1 MLKGMRDELFKLAS
15 EEGGLKLAAN
25 RMMRELRSGEV
36 TPEDVADAY
45 ALAADRPGLERALG
59 SPNLQ
64 PEDFRFA
71 KRRLDEARFEGRRP
85 NVGLPMAVALG
96 RSESLEDR
104 IVDALSARPL
114 HDRKDIEYLR
124 RDAEEILKNQPHH
137 SPDYTRKILGDLLS
151 KREEDLPTEWQPYT
165 TARRMKR
172 GLYLPNDP
180 LRHKVFLK
188 GRPEWMKNYVLER
201 ILPDARRIEF
211 MDRRRRRLAE
221 ALNQAV
227 TPTTQNLLPAAS
239 SPLPNLNEESIS
251 RILHPVT
258 PPPDLPAIQAMGDVG
273 AESPLPP
280 PAIAVERPAVQAAE
294 SAVTERPV
302 IQAMENAA
310 TEPPTIKAIQ
320 RVGQVADTVGKK
332 PMNPWLK
339 RGLIGAGLVTAG
351 LGAYGLYR
359 ALSKKEQQDEEEGG
373 LKLAANRMMRELRSG
388 EVTPE
393 DVADAYALANKR
405 SWLEESSVQPNSQ
418 PSALAYYMQSPE
430 GRREAKNIKD
440 GIVAAL
446 SAKPYTPEALK
457 ELQRRAKEEY
467 DNLAFRLYTPG
478 QILNHSLHKWEKDLP
493 EGMRPW
499 AATNRMRYVLFQSP
513 DPLDRKMYLQEVHP
527 TKVKDYILERIL
539 HPASRATFMNR
550 RNRRLAEA
558 LNRAVDHPPNLL
570 PAASSPLPNLN
581 EESISRIL
589 HPVASPP
596 ELSSIPAMGD
606 VGVSPP
612 VPPSINVGLPGA
624 RAAESVATE
633 RHPNYEMRPE
643 PPTSKRFNVWG
654 K

>member
-25 RMMRELRSGEV
+25 RMMRALRSGEV

-59 SPNLQ
+59 LPNLQ

-71 KRRLDEARFEGRRP
+71 KRRLDEARSEGRRP

-96 RSESLEDR
+96 KSESLEDR

-114 HDRKDIEYLR
+114 HNRKDIEYLR

-151 KREEDLPTEWQPYT
+151 KREENLPTEWQPYT

-172 GLYLPNDP
+172 GLDLPKDP

-188 GRPEWMKNYVLER
+188 GRPEWLKDYVLER

-227 TPTTQNLLPAAS
+227 TPTTQ
-239 SPLPNLNEESIS
+239 
-251 RILHPVT
+251 
-258 PPPDLPAIQAMGDVG
+258 
-273 AESPLPP
+273 
-280 PAIAVERPAVQAAE
+280 
-294 SAVTERPV
+294 
-302 IQAMENAA
+302 
-310 TEPPTIKAIQ
+310 
-320 RVGQVADTVGKK
+320 
-332 PMNPWLK
+332 
-339 RGLIGAGLVTAG
+339 
-351 LGAYGLYR
+351 
-359 ALSKKEQQDEEEGG
+359 
-373 LKLAANRMMRELRSG
+373 
-388 EVTPE
+388 
-393 DVADAYALANKR
+393 
-405 SWLEESSVQPNSQ
+405 
-418 PSALAYYMQSPE
+418 
-430 GRREAKNIKD
+430 
-440 GIVAAL
+440 
-446 SAKPYTPEALK
+446 
-457 ELQRRAKEEY
+457 
-467 DNLAFRLYTPG
+467 
-478 QILNHSLHKWEKDLP
+478 
-493 EGMRPW
+493 
-499 AATNRMRYVLFQSP
+499 
-513 DPLDRKMYLQEVHP
+513 
-527 TKVKDYILERIL
+527 
-539 HPASRATFMNR
+539 
-550 RNRRLAEA
+550 
-558 LNRAVDHPPNLL
+558 NLL

-633 RHPNYEMRPE
+633 RPVIQAMENAATE
-643 PPTSKRFNVWG
+643 PPTIKAIQRVGQVADTVGKKPMNPWLKRGLIGAGLTTAGLGAYGLYRALSKDDEQDEEGQQEAQPTVAPPPVTPG
-654 K
+654 V